1 MAPVGFSIY
10 DVSVAVVAKVV
21 EALEFSGRGGHL
33 GFASADVALRGAVTV
48 VSWTNIPI
56 AVNSIV
62 SGCPVFSALSVRWK
76 ELGDERKLVFV
87 DIVISPRLPEGPVS
101 IRVSYECDY
110 NLWYKCEYHEKP
122 VPEEVE
128 HAGP

>member
-1 MAPVGFSIY
+1 MQTFNKRINGFNY
-10 DVSVAVVAKVV
+10 RKDT
-21 EALEFSGRGGHL
+21 
-33 GFASADVALRGAVTV
+33 ALRSRRDLRQILAASKLEIG
-48 VSWTNIPI
+48 SYIENY
-56 AVNSIV
+56 
-62 SGCPVFSALSVRWK
+62 GKYFLVRWK

-87 DIVISPRLPEGPVS
+87 DIVISPRLPERPIS